1 MNLICGIN
9 PVLEALVAA
18 TRHFDRLLVVKG
30 LRNKR
35 ISDAISR
42 AGTLGIP
49 LRFEAR
55 ETLDRMAGGIPHQGL
70 IAVVSAKPV
79 ITVEKLLEEAR
90 TPALVVV
97 LDGVE
102 DPRNLGA
109 ILRTVEACG
118 ADGVLLPD
126 RHSAG
131 LSETVSRSSAG
142 GLEHVRVA
150 SIGNVVQSLEALKA
164 KGLWVVGFDASGTE
178 RWDAVDYRRPIAL
191 VLGGEGRGI
200 RRLVREHCDHLVS
213 IPLFGHVSS
222 LNVSVAAGIALY
234 EIVRQRGATP
244 SHVRPIPIKSAGG
257 PRIVG
262 PGAEDGE
269 HDPGLVAR
277 YAQADDPEEVDESR
291 AEPLGLGEDE
301 DRPAWSGPTVL
312 KAVMGPRREHGA
324 GRETPRDRHG
334 RPWARSAI
342 GGRRWLRTPPRRR
355 RRRRG
360 EPRPGARRRSRRD
373 RPFRAAS
380 GLGPAGASRSAAP
393 PSGPRQ
399 RTGVPDGPPSSAGP
413 AAGPGR
419 PRRAPRRKGPSG
431 STGFLAGRPSARSGR
446 GRKRRRQAPP
456 PAPPPP
462 LARSRRKSRS
472 GHGKWC
478 GHPACKAGAPLVE
491 SGFVAGVA
499 QR

>member
-9 PVLEALVAA
+9 PVLEALGAA

-42 AGTLGIP
+42 AGSLGIP

-131 LSETVSRSSAG
+131 LSETVARSSAG

-150 SIGNVVQSLEALKA
+150 SIGNVVQTLEALKA

-213 IPLFGHVSS
+213 IPLFGHVGS

-277 YAQADDPEEVDESR
+277 YAQADDPEEADESR
-291 AEPLGLGEDE
+291 AEPVGLGEDE

-312 KAVMGPRREHGA
+312 KAVMGPARDQGVRSTQGRGHRRHGPGRSGGGGGFGRHRGESTGGTTGGDSAGGSRGEARGSTPPPAGA
-324 GRETPRDRHG
+324 GPAGPRGPRRRRRGRGNGPRPAPGGAPSSGESRDEAPPRDRARDPHVPHGDAGTAAPGDASARDRGSREDRPEGPVSAPDG
-334 RPWARSAI
+334 RPRGPEGEGS
-342 GGRRWLRTPPRRR
+342 GDPKRRR
-355 RRRRG
+355 RRRR
-360 EPRPGARRRSRRD
+360 RR
-373 RPFRAAS
+373 
-380 GLGPAGASRSAAP
+380 
-393 PSGPRQ
+393 
-399 RTGVPDGPPSSAGP
+399 
-413 AAGPGR
+413 
-419 PRRAPRRKGPSG
+419 
-431 STGFLAGRPSARSGR
+431 
-446 GRKRRRQAPP
+446 
-456 PAPPPP
+456 
-462 LARSRRKSRS
+462 
-472 GHGKWC
+472 
-478 GHPACKAGAPLVE
+478 
-491 SGFVAGVA
+491 
-499 QR
+499 

>member
-9 PVLEALVAA
+9 PVLEALSAA

-42 AGTLGIP
+42 AGHLGIP

-55 ETLDRMAGGIPHQGL
+55 ETLDRMAGGVPHQGL

-150 SIGNVVQSLEALKA
+150 TIGNVVQSIEALKA

-213 IPLFGHVSS
+213 IPLFGHVGS

-234 EIVRQRGATP
+234 EVVRQRGVVP

-257 PRIVG
+257 SRIVG

-269 HDPGLVAR
+269 SDPGLVAR
-277 YAQADDPEEVDESR
+277 RSDAEPEDSDDDVDASR
-291 AEPLGLGEDE
+291 ADPVGLGEDE

-312 KAVMGPRREHGA
+312 KAVMGPGRDQGGRAGKPGRGGHRRGHGPSHGGRSSGGGAGFGRPRGEGRGGEGRGGESRGGDRGEAPRAERAESPSGGSSETPPDARGETRPPGTGNGPAGPRGRRRRRGRGKGPRPGPGGSPASGGSDAPPPREHGGGPPSA
-324 GRETPRDRHG
+324 ASDG
-334 RPWARSAI
+334 RP
-342 GGRRWLRTPPRRR
+342 GPPGAEGTAEQKHRRR
-355 RRRRG
+355 RRRR
-360 EPRPGARRRSRRD
+360 
-373 RPFRAAS
+373 
-380 GLGPAGASRSAAP
+380 
-393 PSGPRQ
+393 
-399 RTGVPDGPPSSAGP
+399 
-413 AAGPGR
+413 
-419 PRRAPRRKGPSG
+419 
-431 STGFLAGRPSARSGR
+431 
-446 GRKRRRQAPP
+446 
-456 PAPPPP
+456 
-462 LARSRRKSRS
+462 
-472 GHGKWC
+472 H
-478 GHPACKAGAPLVE
+478 
-491 SGFVAGVA
+491 
-499 QR
+499 

>member
-9 PVLEALVAA
+9 PVLEALGAG

-42 AGTLGIP
+42 AGHLGIP

-55 ETLDRMAGGIPHQGL
+55 ETLDRMAAGVPHQGL

-79 ITVEKLLEEAR
+79 TTVDKLLEEAR

-109 ILRTVEACG
+109 ILRTVEASG

-131 LSETVSRSSAG
+131 LSETVSRASAG
-142 GLEHVRVA
+142 GLEHVKVA
-150 SIGNVVQSLEALKA
+150 SIGNVVQAIEALK
-164 KGLWVVGFDASGTE
+164 KRGFWIVGFDASGTE
-178 RWDAVDYRRPIAL
+178 RWDAIDYRRPIAL

-213 IPLFGHVSS
+213 IPLFGHVGS

-234 EIVRQRGATP
+234 EAVRQRGAVP
-244 SHVRPIPIKSAGG
+244 SHVRPIPARAAAG
-257 PRIVG
+257 PHIVG

-269 HDPGLVAR
+269 TDPGLAARHVAEDED
-277 YAQADDPEEVDESR
+277 YEEADDSR
-291 AEPLGLGEDE
+291 AEPVGLGEDD

-312 KAVMGPRREHGA
+312 KPVSGPRREHGA
-324 GRETPRDRHG
+324 GREHGRGRHG
-334 RPWARSAI
+334 QGHGRGRGPRRDQGARHPAPGAPPPSGDRDHGEARGDRDAARADRGEARGEHGEPRHGAGAPGGPGPRGRRRRRRGGGPRPGGNGPGEPPRAHE
-342 GGRRWLRTPPRRR
+342 GGRPPSERPDAPPTSSSDGPPGPPGGAENGFSKRRR
-355 RRRRG
+355 RRRR
-360 EPRPGARRRSRRD
+360 R
-373 RPFRAAS
+373 
-380 GLGPAGASRSAAP
+380 
-393 PSGPRQ
+393 
-399 RTGVPDGPPSSAGP
+399 
-413 AAGPGR
+413 
-419 PRRAPRRKGPSG
+419 
-431 STGFLAGRPSARSGR
+431 
-446 GRKRRRQAPP
+446 
-456 PAPPPP
+456 
-462 LARSRRKSRS
+462 
-472 GHGKWC
+472 H
-478 GHPACKAGAPLVE
+478 
-491 SGFVAGVA
+491 
-499 QR
+499 